1 MVRFLPTDSSICVLI
16 FVIFVLFCFVPLG
29 LSAHMERQGEMG
41 LPGLQG
47 PDGAPG
53 KGIPGERVHHH
64 SLCRVG
70 RVW

>member
-1 MVRFLPTDSSICVLI
+1 
-16 FVIFVLFCFVPLG
+16 
-29 LSAHMERQGEMG
+29 MERQGEMG

-70 RVW
+70 GVW